1 MSHYENN
8 NYTTSFKIEISKD
21 GNIVIIN
28 SQFNYEDAC
37 LWLQQ
42 KGTEIYGNTFQLY
55 EEDKHTICVLLCYFL
70 RDHLVAPHLN
80 INLQKGILLTGPV
93 GCGKTSLFRLMKYFI
108 YNDDQQ
114 FVTKSCRD
122 ISFEFIKD
130 GFDIIHRYTRGDL
143 YQFIPRTICFDDL
156 GTESN
161 LKYFG
166 NECNVMAEILLT
178 RYDLFVSHNL
188 ITHLTTN
195 LSATE
200 IEELYGNRLRSR
212 LRQMFNLLAFQPES
226 IDKRL

>member
-1 MSHYENN
+1 MNPFENN
-8 NYTTSFKIEISKD
+8 DFTTKFKIEISKD
-21 GNIVIIN
+21 NHIVFIN
-28 SQFNYEDAC
+28 THFNYEDAWN
-37 LWLQQ
+37 WLQQ
-42 KGTEIYGNTFQLY
+42 KGIEVYGNTFQLY
-55 EEDKHTICVLLCYFL
+55 EEDKHTICVMLCYFL
-70 RDHLVAPHLN
+70 RDHLAAPHLN
-80 INLQKGILLTGPV
+80 INLQKGILLTGPI
-93 GCGKTSLFRLMKYFI
+93 GCGKTSLFRLMKYFMQHD
-108 YNDDQQ
+108 NQK

-122 ISFEFIKD
+122 ISFEFIKE
-130 GFDIIHRYTRGDL
+130 GFDIIHRYTRGDIYRYNL
-143 YQFIPRTICFDDL
+143 HTICFDDL

-200 IEELYGNRLRSR
+200 IEEMYGNRLRSR

-226 IDKRL
+226 TDKRI